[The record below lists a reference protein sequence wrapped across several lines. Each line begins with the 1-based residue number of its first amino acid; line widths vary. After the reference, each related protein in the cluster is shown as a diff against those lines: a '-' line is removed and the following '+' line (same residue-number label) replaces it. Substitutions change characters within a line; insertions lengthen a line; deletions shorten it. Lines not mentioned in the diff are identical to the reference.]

1 MFHIRFADRHILT
14 RIGKAEIFPYFIMN
28 WHLCF
33 IKLALARDSF
43 PLPMC
48 FHTFAI
54 LFVSRIN
61 SRLIMYL
68 WCLTTQQPLLT
79 VPNHN
84 HIFTSSLHILFHA
97 QFVSSFSMLLFHT
110 KRLLMVID
118 YFSLFTCH
126 DVVIEGHARS
136 LLYNHEP
143 TILDSSVLWPMAIV
157 ADYIDGIILWMT

>member
-1 MFHIRFADRHILT
+1 MNIVNAITYSFIKVPFEANIWHIILT
-14 RIGKAEIFPYFIMN
+14 NYLEIAFFILIEN
-28 WHLCF
+28 F
-33 IKLALARDSF
+33 VKLALARDSF
-43 PLPMC
+43 PLRMC

-97 QFVSSFSMLLFHT
+97 QFVSSFFN
-110 KRLLMVID
+110 
-118 YFSLFTCH
+118 
-126 DVVIEGHARS
+126 VVISHKKA
-136 LLYNHEP
+136 
-143 TILDSSVLWPMAIV
+143 
-157 ADYIDGIILWMT
+157 IDGYWLFSAFYMSWRRNRRACSFPSL

>member
-1 MFHIRFADRHILT
+1 MPTTLHWTH
-14 RIGKAEIFPYFIMN
+14 Y
-28 WHLCF
+28 
-33 IKLALARDSF
+33 
-43 PLPMC
+43 PLRMC

-126 DVVIEGHARS
+126 DIVIEGHARS

-143 TILDSSVLWPMAIV
+143 TILDSSFL
-157 ADYIDGIILWMT
+157 